1 MKIMLNGATGGT
13 NFGDYLFA
21 EIFQNEVASLVGEEN
36 VYWYQSRYSM
46 SDFYC
51 RHLHYDR
58 RRCRLSEIDAL
69 VSISGG
75 YFCGADHGFRD
86 YLIRYLRYFRLSLQC
101 IRRKI
106 PIAILGVEVAASKSR
121 WLDRVQRYILT
132 HAEVVTV
139 RNEESLRQLQAYG
152 VQNGILTADTAH
164 TVRETLRVGGP
175 ADKAD
180 AHAGKKLFFHVQYN
194 QLAVAKRQIEAL
206 NLFLAQHPE
215 YTVYIGA
222 DQYVPDEAQRL
233 SDLAALIK
241 ANSIKTV
248 PFDDPKD
255 LCRTLSQMD
264 FIVTPKLHVGIVG
277 ATYGKSV
284 VSFSVHSEKIGRFY
298 KQLHEEGRSL
308 PMSAFTVEKAVSMM
322 DTYCSTP
329 MRVPEKITELAYE
342 NVRILRDFIK
352 SLSGDHQGDK
362 HEIKE

>member
-1 MKIMLNGATGGT
+1 MLNGATGGT

-21 EIFQNEVASLVGEEN
+21 EIFQNEVASLVGEES

-58 RRCRLSEIDAL
+58 RRCSLSKIDAL

-75 YFCGADHGFRD
+75 YFCGADVNLRD
-86 YLIRYLRYFRLSLQC
+86 YLIRYLRYFRLCLQC
-101 IRRKI
+101 IRRRI
-106 PIAILGVEVAASKSR
+106 PIAIIGVEVAESKSR
-121 WLDRVQRYILT
+121 WLNRVQRYVLA
-132 HAEVVTV
+132 HAQVVTV
-139 RNEESLRQLQAYG
+139 RNTESLRQLQAYG

-164 TVRETLRVGGP
+164 TVCGTLPETTL
-175 ADKAD
+175 ACAAD
-180 AHAGKKLFFHVQYN
+180 AHIGKNLFFHVQYN

-206 NLFLAQHPE
+206 NLFLKQHPE

-222 DQYVPDEAQRL
+222 DQYAADEAQRL
-233 SDLAALIK
+233 SELAAWIK
-241 ANSIKTV
+241 ADAIEIV
-248 PFDDPKD
+248 PYDNPKD
-255 LCRTLSQMD
+255 LCRTLRQMD